1 MLSIRKCFCFKGSLL
16 YNQLNI
22 CMLRN
27 YPVYKNDKVS
37 IFSFYVV
44 LQCRNRGTEYVFFQ
58 IKVSFISL
66 FDNFKQ
72 CAMKHKGGKQQ
83 KWLED
88 LNKPCPEGNKYR
100 RCIGTRTD
108 VCVFGTC
115 KFLIFFA
122 WSWVFLHALDFGIEV
137 GPKGQ

>member
-1 MLSIRKCFCFKGSLL
+1 MQELRAGK
-16 YNQLNI
+16 QLHT
-22 CMLRN
+22 
-27 YPVYKNDKVS
+27 
-37 IFSFYVV
+37 
-44 LQCRNRGTEYVFFQ
+44 LQCGGVVSVGGCFVGREVKLFGTTEYVFFQ

-88 LNKPCPEGNKYR
+88 VKKPCPEGNQYR

-108 VCVFGTC
+108 VCVFWTC

-122 WSWVFLHALDFGIEV
+122 
-137 GPKGQ
+137 